1 MYLKFTERSM
11 NIYMPNSRRQKVKSR
26 AIFSNQDAEEEIIMS
41 NPWVHVNDAAETVLF
56 NGEKVSKVCEIVN
69 GYHGCT
75 QRHLAEVEEWINT
88 HHPNNDINWAATKH
102 YIEYINAWMR

>member
-1 MYLKFTERSM
+1 
-11 NIYMPNSRRQKVKSR
+11 
-26 AIFSNQDAEEEIIMS
+26 
-41 NPWVHVNDAAETVLF
+41 
-56 NGEKVSKVCEIVN
+56 VCEIVN